1 MDLKSI
7 NFQSESVQARV
18 CLCAA
23 ITGIEILIGIGL
35 MLSFG

>member
-1 MDLKSI
+1 MDVNSI
-7 NFQSESVQARV
+7 NFQSESVPARV

-35 MLSFG
+35 MLAFA

>member
-1 MDLKSI
+1 MDLNSI
-7 NFQSESVQARV
+7 NFQSESVRGRV

-35 MLSFG
+35 MLAFG

>member
-1 MDLKSI
+1 MNLNSI
-7 NFQSESVQARV
+7 NFQSESVQARI

>member
-1 MDLKSI
+1 MDINSI
-7 NFQSESVQARV
+7 NFQSESVRV

-35 MLSFG
+35 MLAFG